1 MLTDIYVREKLREM
15 GQEVAGSPR
24 LTSTGLAAPFVI
36 PVARSIGRLFCRV
49 GERLQWAGA
58 PSERDLQEAWSADHD
73 HQLRHTHKKALT

>member
-58 PSERDLQEAWSADHD
+58 PSERDLQEHGRQIMTTSFAM
-73 HQLRHTHKKALT
+73 RIRRR